1 MRIRVLAFAVVLFC
15 LAVYAVPSAHGQRVS
30 GSITGYVYDPSEAP
44 VVGATVTVTNTDT
57 GVAGTRTTE
66 ATGLYLFTN
75 LNPDSYS
82 VAVEAAGFRRYVQEN
97 VVLRVD
103 STVRADVH
111 LMIDE
116 LTQEVSVTGESPILK
131 TEKTDVGTSI
141 SERDLETLPTLGRNI
156 SQLYNMVPGV
166 IKNFFQVGVG
176 ENPSEFNGT
185 LVNGMFFG
193 NSQ

>member
-1 MRIRVLAFAVVLFC
+1 MRIRALTFVAVLFF
-15 LAVYAVPSAHGQRVS
+15 LVVYAVPNVHGQRVS
-30 GSITGYVYDPSEAP
+30 GSITGYVYDPSDAP

-57 GVAGTRTTE
+57 GVVGTRTTE

-75 LNPDSYS
+75 LNPGSYS

-111 LMIDE
+111 LVIGE

-131 TEKTDVGTSI
+131 PRKRTWALRSLSATWKRCQRWAATSV
-141 SERDLETLPTLGRNI
+141 SSTTLFLA
-156 SQLYNMVPGV
+156 
-166 IKNFFQVGVG
+166 
-176 ENPSEFNGT
+176 
-185 LVNGMFFG
+185 
-193 NSQ
+193 